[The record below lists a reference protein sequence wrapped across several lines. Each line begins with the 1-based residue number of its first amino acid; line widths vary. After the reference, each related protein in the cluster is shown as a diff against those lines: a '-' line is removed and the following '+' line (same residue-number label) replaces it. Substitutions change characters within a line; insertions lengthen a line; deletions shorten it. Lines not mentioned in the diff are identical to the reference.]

1 MTEIF
6 KDKRCWIL
14 SNPSKIDYSGSA
26 PAYVF
31 QGTRKDLFSH
41 SSTFSFFSTEF
52 CQQKKQNPHHIWHS
66 RHHLYQTFLLN
77 MLKKITKA
85 FNQKPLTPVW
95 CGPSK
100 PCLFHLLHPV
110 LFCPVRALT
119 PVVLSCTRGPLK
131 TARGVKLAPL
141 THPASLKKHCRG
153 TSQTGSCR

>member
-1 MTEIF
+1 M
-6 KDKRCWIL
+6 
-14 SNPSKIDYSGSA
+14 
-26 PAYVF
+26 YVF

-66 RHHLYQTFLLN
+66 RHHLYQSFLLN

-110 LFCPVRALT
+110 FF
-119 PVVLSCTRGPLK
+119 LSCESSDTRGSLLHTWSIENSQRCEVSTPNAPSESEKTLQRDFPDRVVPIDSLNAQLWYLCVRFCLK
-131 TARGVKLAPL
+131 DSWL
-141 THPASLKKHCRG
+141 S
-153 TSQTGSCR
+153 